1 VAVDCGTWVNLII
14 CIHHLTFSFVESSVK
29 NNLARSAIPGS
40 GSSRPFTNFPTVVD
54 HHIEDYMRLY
64 QHFLPEYQ
72 IPSEAFVQILV
83 ILADDVTERD
93 CDIA

>member
-1 VAVDCGTWVNLII
+1 
-14 CIHHLTFSFVESSVK
+14 
-29 NNLARSAIPGS
+29 
-40 GSSRPFTNFPTVVD
+40 
-54 HHIEDYMRLY
+54 MRLY